1 MIRAIMTVALAAMTL
16 TAVTEAAAQGQ
27 SGALVFA
34 EKIAPV
40 LTHPR
45 CLNCHTIT
53 TFPRQGDERRRHD
66 FLVVRGPRDNGAPAM
81 QCVTCHQ
88 ANNHTASGVPG
99 APHWQLAPL
108 SMGWEGLGIST
119 LCKALKDP
127 RKNGNRDLAKLVQH
141 MTNDPLVLWG
151 WAPGGDRTPVPIAH
165 ADFSR
170 ALGEWVNSGAAC
182 PD

>member
-1 MIRAIMTVALAAMTL
+1 MIRSIMAAALAGITL
-16 TAVTEAAAQGQ
+16 GAVTEAAAQVQ

-34 EKIAPV
+34 ERIAPV

-45 CLNCHTIT
+45 CLNCHTVT
-53 TFPRQGDERRRHD
+53 GFPRQGDGRRRHD
-66 FLVVRGPRDNGAPAM
+66 FLVARGPKDSGAPAM
-81 QCVTCHQ
+81 QCATCHQ
-88 ANNHTASGVPG
+88 ASNQTASGIPG

-108 SMGWEGLGIST
+108 SMGWEGLDAGA
-119 LCKALKDP
+119 LCRALKDP

-141 MTNDPLVLWG
+141 MTSDPLVLWG
-151 WAPGGDRTPVPIAH
+151 WAPGGDRAPVPIAQ

-170 ALGEWVNSGAAC
+170 ALGEWANSGAAC